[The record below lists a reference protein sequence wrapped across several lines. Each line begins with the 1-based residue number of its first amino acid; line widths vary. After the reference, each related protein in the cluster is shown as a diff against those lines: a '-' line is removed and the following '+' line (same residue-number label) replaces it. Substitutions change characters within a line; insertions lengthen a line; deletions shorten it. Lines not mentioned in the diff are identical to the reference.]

1 VPTYSI
7 KTVQKS
13 KSAAEDDD
21 EPGEKLNLKKDL
33 ELQRLINESH
43 LLHPD
48 AKPSN
53 QHRQKLLDMRLQTLG
68 SKTSMLK
75 QDKMPMS
82 HRKGI
87 TARATD
93 KEARRR
99 QEAKENGIIL
109 ERAAKTK
116 KPEEKRARGVGAPN
130 IGKFKAGT
138 LRLSKQDLS
147 GMKGRT
153 RR

>member
-1 VPTYSI
+1 VPTNAI

-13 KSAAEDDD
+13 KSAAEHDD

-147 GMKGRT
+147 GMKGRS

>member
-1 VPTYSI
+1 MPTNAI

-13 KSAAEDDD
+13 KSATEHDD

-33 ELQRLINESH
+33 ELQRLISESH

-68 SKTSMLK
+68 SKTSLLK

-87 TARATD
+87 SARATD

-109 ERAAKTK
+109 ERAAKSK
-116 KPEEKRARGVGAPN
+116 KPEEKRARGVGAPT

>member
-1 VPTYSI
+1 VPTNAI
-7 KTVQKS
+7 KTVQKT
-13 KSAAEDDD
+13 KSTAEDDD
-21 EPGEKLNLKKDL
+21 EPGEELNLKKDL

-48 AKPSN
+48 ARPSN

-93 KEARRR
+93 KEAHRR

-147 GMKGRT
+147 GMKGRS